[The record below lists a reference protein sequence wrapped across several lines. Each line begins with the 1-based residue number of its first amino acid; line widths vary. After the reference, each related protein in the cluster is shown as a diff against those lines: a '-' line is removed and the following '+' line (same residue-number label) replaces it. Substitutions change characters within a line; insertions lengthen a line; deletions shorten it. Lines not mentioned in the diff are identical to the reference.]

1 MHMMKSVLKSVL
13 AAAVFLG
20 AEWGCVWGAGN
31 RQTEPSS
38 APSPFVSKVWVSDQG
53 DGTYKNPVLY
63 ADYSDPDVIRVGEDY
78 YMTASSFTCFPG
90 LPILHSKD
98 LVNWTLIGHA
108 VQRYPESAFDRPQHG
123 KGIWAPSI
131 RFHEGM
137 FFIFWG
143 DPDYGIYRVRAS
155 RPEGPWEEP
164 LLILPGKGLIDPCPL
179 WDDDGRAWLVHAWA
193 GSRAGVKSLL
203 TLREMDWQATRVSR
217 EARHIFDGHEKHPTI
232 EGPKFYKHDGYY
244 CIFAP
249 GGGVTSGWQ
258 VVLRSKNIYGPYE
271 DRIVLHQGS
280 TSVNGPHQ
288 GGWVDTP
295 SGQSWFL
302 HFQDAGSY
310 GRIVHLQPMIW
321 KDGWPAMGTDA
332 DGDGTGE
339 PVLSWKKPQVNGVFP
354 RRTPADSDE
363 FDADTLGLQW
373 QWQANPN
380 PVWSAKIRGTDYLR
394 LFAIPLPSPEANFWQ
409 VPNLLL
415 QKFPAPSFTAS
426 AKVRLI
432 PEQQVVRGGLVV
444 FGDDYSALELAGKE
458 RSLVLRL
465 VVCMQAEQGGREGLA
480 AEIPLQTDTVF
491 LRVQV
496 TAPNA
501 LCQFSYSLDGKE
513 FVSVGRPFP
522 AKAGRWVGA
531 KVGLYCV
538 SQAGSRAGGYLDAD
552 WFRIE

>member
-1 MHMMKSVLKSVL
+1 MMKSVLKSIL
-13 AAAVFLG
+13 AAAVLMAG
-20 AEWGCVWGAGN
+20 LSGSVWGAGD
-31 RQTEPSS
+31 RQTKPSS
-38 APSPFVSKVWVSDQG
+38 AAGPFVSNVWVSDQG

-78 YMTASSFTCFPG
+78 YMTASSFTSFPG

-108 VQRYPESAFDRPQHG
+108 VQRYPEPAFDNPQHG

-137 FFIFWG
+137 FYIFWG

-203 TLREMDWQATRVSR
+203 TVRSMDWQATRVSA
-217 EARHIFDGHEKHPTI
+217 EARHVFDGHEKHPTI
-232 EGPKFYKHDGYY
+232 EGPKFYKVNGYY
-244 CIFAP
+244 YIFAP

-258 VVLRSKNIYGPYE
+258 VVLRSKDIYGPYE
-271 DRIVLHQGS
+271 DRIVLHQG
-280 TSVNGPHQ
+280 TTAVNGPHQ

-302 HFQDAGSY
+302 HFQDAGPY
-310 GRIVHLQPMIW
+310 GRIVHLQPMVW
-321 KDGWPAMGTDA
+321 KDGWPVMGTDA

-339 PVLSWKKPQVNGVFP
+339 PVLTWKKPQVGGVFP
-354 RRTPADSDE
+354 RMTPPDSDE
-363 FDADTLGLQW
+363 FDGDTLGLQW

-380 PVWSAKIRGTDYLR
+380 PVWFAKIRGTDYLR

-415 QKFPAPSFTAS
+415 QKFPAPSFSAS
-426 AKVRLI
+426 AKVRLV
-432 PEQQVVRGGLVV
+432 PEQQVIRGGLVV
-444 FGDDYSALELAGKE
+444 FGDDYSALELAVKD

-480 AEIPLQTDTVF
+480 AEIPLQTDTVI

-513 FVSVGRPFP
+513 FISVGRPFP